1 MCAVLMQTY
10 SVRELS
16 SKRLL
21 QCNHA
26 SDFWKCVVETK
37 PSFGSVACLH
47 EAQTWKSIVDEKH
60 HEEAWGSQCNFIFS
74 DH

>member
-1 MCAVLMQTY
+1 MYCPTVLIFLFSLMETNMCAVLMQTY

-47 EAQTWKSIVDEKH
+47 EAQTWK
-60 HEEAWGSQCNFIFS
+60 
-74 DH
+74 